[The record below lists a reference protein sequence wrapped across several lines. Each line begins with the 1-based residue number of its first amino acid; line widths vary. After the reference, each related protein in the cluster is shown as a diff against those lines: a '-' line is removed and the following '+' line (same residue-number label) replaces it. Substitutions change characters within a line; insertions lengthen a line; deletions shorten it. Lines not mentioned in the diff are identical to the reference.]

1 MRHLTLLPLLSLAA
15 CATAQP
21 DPLIVPP
28 ADSADAAAT
37 CRRDALAAFTG
48 QPRSAALGTQILAAT
63 GAKDIRWVEPGMM
76 VTMDFRA
83 DRVTVYLDAA
93 NRVERAACT

>member
-1 MRHLTLLPLLSLAA
+1 MRHLCLLTLLSLAA

-28 ADSADAAAT
+28 ADGETAAT
-37 CRRDALAAFTG
+37 CRADALAAFIG
-48 QPRSAALGTQILAAT
+48 QPRSVALGTQILAAT
-63 GAKDIRWVEPGMM
+63 GARDIRWVPPGTV

>member
-1 MRHLTLLPLLSLAA
+1 MRHLCLLPLLSLAA

-28 ADSADAAAT
+28 ADGGETAAT
-37 CRRDALAAFTG
+37 CRADALAAFTG
-48 QPRSAALGTQILAAT
+48 KTRSEALGTQILAAT
-63 GAKDIRWVEPGMM
+63 GAAAIRWVEPGTM
-76 VTMDFRA
+76 VTMEFRA
-83 DRVTVYLDAA
+83 DRVTVHLDAA

>member
-1 MRHLTLLPLLSLAA
+1 MRAALLLCLSLAA

-28 ADSADAAAT
+28 ADGGESAGT
-37 CRRDALAAFTG
+37 CRRDALASFTG
-48 QPRSAALGTQILAAT
+48 QPRSAELGTRILAAT
-63 GAKDIRWVEPGMM
+63 GATTIRWVEPGTM

-83 DRVTVYLDAA
+83 DRVTVYLDAVG
-93 NRVERAACT
+93 RVERAACT

>member
-1 MRHLTLLPLLSLAA
+1 MRRLSLLPLLSLAA

-21 DPLIVPP
+21 DPLVVPP
-28 ADSADAAAT
+28 ADDGAAAAT
-37 CRRDALAAFTG
+37 CRREALAAFTG

-63 GAKDIRWVEPGMM
+63 GAKEIRWVPPGTM
-76 VTMDFRA
+76 VTMDYRD

-93 NRVERAACT
+93 GRVERAACT